1 MSHAVKSFKKY
12 NFINHVER
20 WTTSQMTKFGSGIS
34 PTPGNRQSDGIVDY
48 SKTSMHCHVM
58 ANGDKTIKV
67 HYTEKKATDFRNF
80 MNKTLA
86 EAAQSGWFS
95 NVSGCAMYNR
105 IDEDYGTS
113 VATHGDYK
121 MSDLFWFSDS
131 DYSVRYQHNYNFW
144 DRIDR
149 LKTLG
154 LMNDDLSIDT
164 PFHYTTHSFPSEV
177 TMRGMPDGRD
187 LCMTFAGDVSNQ
199 SALSSEW
206 NSKAY
211 LIPNETVGLTIS
223 KQGQMDTLVCAND
236 FELEVVGEGPNINVE
251 VGRPMRLESFEAQ
264 FNPSRRGLIFHV
276 WK

>member
-12 NFINHVER
+12 NFINYVER
-20 WTTSQMTKFGSGIS
+20 WTTSQMTKFGAGIS
-34 PTPGNRQSDGIVDY
+34 PTPGNRQVEGIVDY

-58 ANGDKTIKV
+58 SNGDKWIKV
-67 HYTEKKATDFRNF
+67 HYTEKKATDFRNL

-86 EAAQSGWFS
+86 EAAESGWFS

-113 VATHGDYK
+113 IATHGQYK
-121 MSDLFWFSDS
+121 MGDLFWFSDS
-131 DYSVRYQHNYNFW
+131 DYSVRYRHDYNFW

-164 PFHYTTHSFPSEV
+164 PFNYAIPSFPTEV

-199 SALSSEW
+199 SALSEW

-211 LIPNETVGLTIS
+211 LIPNETVGLTIQ